1 MKAPALL
8 FPKWRFAL
16 QGALFSLIIGLGLAV
31 LLNDL
36 AWGLLLGL
44 GLGLADF
51 LVFLR
56 DKD

>member
-1 MKAPALL
+1 MKAPAIF
-8 FPKWRFAL
+8 FPKWRHAL
-16 QGALFSLIIGLGLAV
+16 LGALFSLVMGLSLAV

-36 AWGLLLGL
+36 AWGLLLGS

-51 LVFLR
+51 LIFLR

>member
-1 MKAPALL
+1 MKAPAILL
-8 FPKWRFAL
+8 PRWRYAL
-16 QGALFSLIIGLGLAV
+16 QGALFNLVIGLGLAV

-36 AWGLLLGL
+36 AWGLLLGC

-56 DKD
+56 DKG

>member
-8 FPKWRFAL
+8 FPKWRYAC
-16 QGALFSLIIGLGLAV
+16 QGALFSIVIGLGLAV

-51 LVFLR
+51 LIFLR